1 MNHTLHLSFLFIYLF
16 PAQAFLELFVVIFE
30 IDGYFSS
37 SFPDISSDRQ
47 KNKIRHAISSLKSI
61 VNHFYVY
68 SHTSATYN

>member
-47 KNKIRHAISSLKSI
+47 KKQNQACNLIA
-61 VNHFYVY
+61 
-68 SHTSATYN
+68 